1 MYRTRTQSGP
11 IVVATAAGLV
21 AAATAAYA
29 DEPADRDC
37 APRAVHT
44 DIEDEPLTQAERI
57 ARLDAALFESLA
69 RFDDC
74 QSVTPSAA
82 GQDARVKTGGG
93 DVTSPQD
100 GASGLSGGSERV
112 GDAETPQTADSSPAG
127 ASVESVAAHGVQGTE
142 APEDTTKA
150 VSGTEEVSASGS
162 GEVPDDIPAPD
173 NDSVLEAQIR
183 RAAME
188 ETDPRLRAE
197 LWNEY
202 RKYKGLPPKSLPE
215 DDGER
220 SDAQSSE

>member
-11 IVVATAAGLV
+11 IVVVTAAGLV

-44 DIEDEPLTQAERI
+44 DLEDEPLTQAERI
-57 ARLDAALFESLA
+57 ARLDEALFESLA

-74 QSVTPSAA
+74 QSVTATA
-82 GQDARVKTGGG
+82 GGQDARMETGGG
-93 DVTSPQD
+93 DATSPQD
-100 GASGLSGGSERV
+100 GASGLSDAAERV
-112 GDAETPQTADSSPAG
+112 GDAETPQTAESSTSG
-127 ASVESVAAHGVQGTE
+127 ASVESVAADGVQGTE
-142 APEDTTKA
+142 APEDTATA
-150 VSGTEEVSASGS
+150 VSGTEVASGS
-162 GEVPDDIPAPD
+162 GSGDAPDDIPGPD

-202 RKYKGLPPKSLPE
+202 RKYKGLPPKPLPD

>member
-1 MYRTRTQSGP
+1 MYRTRTQCGP
-11 IVVATAAGLV
+11 IVVVTAAGLV

-29 DEPADRDC
+29 DEPAVRDC
-37 APRAVHT
+37 APSAVHA

-57 ARLDAALFESLA
+57 ARLDDALFESLA

-74 QSVTPSAA
+74 QSVTPPAA
-82 GQDARVKTGGG
+82 GQGSRVETGGG
-93 DVTSPQD
+93 DATSPQD
-100 GASGLSGGSERV
+100 GASGPAGAAERI
-112 GDAETPQTADSSPAG
+112 GDAETSQTAESSTAS
-127 ASVESVAAHGVQGTE
+127 ASVESVAADGVQGTE
-142 APEDTTKA
+142 APEDIGKA
-150 VSGTEEVSASGS
+150 VSDTEEASGSGS
-162 GEVPDDIPAPD
+162 GEVPDDIPEPD

-202 RKYKGLPPKSLPE
+202 RKYKELPSKPLPE

-220 SDAQSSE
+220 SDAQNSE